1 MFDLEGAFGGGNM
14 GKAVSAVLLAIM
26 LVVTACGGSPE
37 PAAGNVEINYLTS
50 FSTFGRDAYVYVA
63 KEKGYFDSA
72 GLDVTITPGTGSVDV
87 LKLVAG
93 GRADFGVADF
103 TATAI
108 TLAKEELPVTA
119 IAAVHQRS
127 LAAIVALEGNGIS
140 KPADLA
146 GKKIGDQPGSTN
158 QVMFPVYA
166 RAAGID
172 PGEVE
177 FVPSAPPALPQ
188 LLAAGQVDGIGQFV
202 VGKPLI
208 EAAAKGRKAV
218 VLPYGDLVPDLYG
231 NALVTS
237 KDFAQNQSERVQTFT
252 KALLQGLEYAIAHPD
267 EAGQILKK
275 YQPAQDAA
283 VAGAEIALMAPYV
296 KPDGF
301 RGRVGELTESRVD
314 KIITTLV
321 AAGVV
326 PDGGVRPAD
335 LAHFGPAPR

>member
-1 MFDLEGAFGGGNM
+1 MR
-14 GKAVSAVLLAIM
+14 KAVSAVLLAIT
-26 LVVTACGGSPE
+26 LAVAACGGSPE
-37 PAAGNVEINYLTS
+37 PAAAKTKVSYLTS
-50 FSTFGRDAYVYVA
+50 FSTFGRDAYAYVA
-63 KEKGYFDSA
+63 QEKGFFEQA

-93 GRADFGVADF
+93 GRADFGIADF

-108 TLAKEELPVTA
+108 TIAKEKLPVTTVAA
-119 IAAVHQRS
+119 IHQRS
-127 LAAIVALEGNGIS
+127 LAAIVALEGSGIS
-140 KPADLA
+140 KPADLV

-166 RAAGID
+166 KAAGID
-172 PGEVE
+172 PAKVQ

-237 KDFAQNQSERVQTFT
+237 KEIAANKADLVPKFRD
-252 KALLQGLEYAIAHPD
+252 ALLKGLEYAIEHPD
-267 EAGQILKK
+267 ELGRILKK
-275 YQPAQDAA
+275 HQPAQDAG
-283 VAGAEIALMAPYV
+283 VASAEAGLMASYV
-296 KPDGF
+296 KPSGF
-301 RGRVGELTESRVD
+301 SGPTGELTQPRVE
-314 KIITTLV
+314 KIISTLV
-321 AAGVV
+321 DAGAI
-326 PDGGVRPAD
+326 PAGSVRPDD
-335 LAHFGPAPR
+335 LASFGLAPK

>member
-1 MFDLEGAFGGGNM
+1 MRKAFS
-14 GKAVSAVLLAIM
+14 ALFAVLLA
-26 LVVTACGGSPE
+26 VTACAA
-37 PAAGNVEINYLTS
+37 PAGQKALQKVSYLTS
-50 FSTFGRDAYVYVA
+50 FGTFGRDAYVYVA
-63 KEKGYFDSA
+63 KEKGYFDQA

-87 LKLVAG
+87 LKLVAA

-108 TLAKEELPVTA
+108 TTAKEKLPVTVMAA
-119 IAAVHQRS
+119 IQQRS

-166 RAAGID
+166 KAAGID
-172 PGEVE
+172 PAKVQ

-231 NALVTS
+231 NALVAS
-237 KDFAQNQSERVQTFT
+237 KDVVQNKPELARTFMG
-252 KALLQGLEYAIAHPD
+252 ALLKGLEYSIEHPD
-267 EAGQILKK
+267 EVGPILKE
-275 YQPAQDAA
+275 YQPIQDAD
-283 VAGAEIALMAPYV
+283 VASAEVGLMAPYV
-296 KPDGF
+296 KPPDYS
-301 RGRVGELTESRVD
+301 GRVGGVTGARVA
-314 KIITTLV
+314 KIIGTLV
-321 AAGVV
+321 EAGAIPEGSLK
-326 PDGGVRPAD
+326 PDD
-335 LAHFGPAPR
+335 LVSFGISPK

>member
-1 MFDLEGAFGGGNM
+1 MRKAF
-14 GKAVSAVLLAIM
+14 SAVLA
-26 LVVTACGGSPE
+26 VVLTVSACAESPRSAE
-37 PAAGNVEINYLTS
+37 LTKVDYLTS
-50 FSTFGRDAYVYVA
+50 FGTFGRDAYAYVA
-63 KEKGYFDSA
+63 KEKGFFEQA

-87 LKLVAG
+87 LKLVAA

-108 TLAKEELPVTA
+108 TMAKEKLPVTVVAA
-119 IAAVHQRS
+119 IQQRS
-127 LAAIVALEGNGIS
+127 LAAIVALEGGGIG
-140 KPADLA
+140 KPADLV

-172 PGEVE
+172 PAKVQ

-231 NALVTS
+231 NALVAS
-237 KDFAQNQSERVQTFT
+237 REVVET
-252 KALLQGLEYAIAHPD
+252 KSAKSFMDALLKGLEYSIEHPD
-267 EAGQILKK
+267 EVGPILKK
-275 YQPAQDAA
+275 YQPTQDAA
-283 VAGAEIALMAPYV
+283 VASAEVGLMAPYV
-296 KPDGF
+296 KPSDYS
-301 RGRVGELTESRVD
+301 GRVGGITEARVS
-314 KIITTLV
+314 KIVGTLV
-321 AAGVV
+321 EAGAV
-326 PDGGVRPAD
+326 PAGSLSPGDFVS
-335 LAHFGPAPR
+335 FGISPK

>member
-1 MFDLEGAFGGGNM
+1 MR
-14 GKAVSAVLLAIM
+14 KAVSAVLAIM
-26 LVVTACGGSPE
+26 LAVTGCGGS
-37 PAAGNVEINYLTS
+37 AGQPGTKEKVSYLTS

-63 KEKGYFDSA
+63 QEKGYFDQA

-93 GRADFGVADF
+93 GRAQFGIADF

-108 TLAKEELPVTA
+108 TIAKEKLPVTM
-119 IAAVHQRS
+119 IAAIQQRS
-127 LAAIVALEGNGIS
+127 LAAIVSLEGSGIS
-140 KPADLA
+140 APGDLV

-166 RAAGID
+166 KAAGID
-172 PGEVE
+172 PAQVQ

-237 KDFAQNQSERVQTFT
+237 PDLVRNKGELAQRFMT
-252 KALLQGLEYAIAHPD
+252 ALLRGLEYSIEHPD
-267 EAGQILKK
+267 ELGQILKK
-275 YQPAQDAA
+275 YQPAQDAG
-283 VAGAEIALMAPYV
+283 VAGAEMTLMAPYV
-296 KPDGF
+296 KPSGF
-301 RGRVGELTESRVD
+301 TGRVGELTEPRTE
-314 KIITTLV
+314 KIIRTLV
-321 AAGVV
+321 EAGAI
-326 PDGGVRPAD
+326 PDGSVRPAD
-335 LAHFGPAPR
+335 LASFGLAPK

>member
-1 MFDLEGAFGGGNM
+1 MR
-14 GKAVSAVLLAIM
+14 KAVSAVLLT
-26 LVVTACGGSPE
+26 LVVAGCGTPPP
-37 PAAGNVEINYLTS
+37 PAREKTEVSYLTS
-50 FSTFGRDAYVYVA
+50 FNTFGRDAYAYVA
-63 KEKGYFDSA
+63 QEKGFFDEA

-108 TLAKEELPVTA
+108 TVARERLPVTT
-119 IAAVHQRS
+119 IAAVQQKS
-127 LAAIVALEGNGIS
+127 LAAIVALEGGGIRE
-140 KPADLA
+140 PADLA
-146 GKKIGDQPGSTN
+146 GKRIGDQPGSTN

-166 RAAGID
+166 KAAGID
-172 PGEVE
+172 PDTVQ

-237 KDFAQNQSERVQTFT
+237 KEIAANRAELAGRFAG
-252 KALLQGLEYAIAHPD
+252 ALLKGLEYSVEHPD
-267 EAGQILKK
+267 EVGPILKK
-275 YQPAQDAA
+275 YQPAQDVI
-283 VAGAEIALMAPYV
+283 VANTEVRLMEPFVSPPGYT
-296 KPDGF
+296 
-301 RGRVGELTESRVD
+301 GRVGGLNELRVE
-314 KIITTLV
+314 KIIQTLV
-321 AAGVV
+321 EAGAI
-326 PDGGVRPAD
+326 PDGSVRPAD
-335 LAHFGPAPR
+335 LVSFGLAPK

>member
-1 MFDLEGAFGGGNM
+1 MR
-14 GKAVSAVLLAIM
+14 KAVSVLLVLAI
-26 LVVTACGGSPE
+26 TGCGGGPVAE
-37 PAAGNVEINYLTS
+37 KTKVNYLTS
-50 FSTFGRDAYVYVA
+50 FNTFGRDAYAYVA
-63 KEKGYFDSA
+63 QEKGFFDEA

-93 GRADFGVADF
+93 GRADFGIADF

-108 TLAKEELPVTA
+108 TVAKEKLPVTA
-119 IAAVHQRS
+119 VAAVHQRS

-140 KPADLA
+140 KPADLV

-166 RAAGID
+166 KAAGID
-172 PGEVE
+172 PAKVE

-231 NALVTS
+231 NVLVTS
-237 KDFAQNQSERVQTFT
+237 KDKASQAQKFMN
-252 KALLQGLEYAIAHPD
+252 ALLKGLDYAIAHPD
-267 EAGQILKK
+267 EVGTILKK
-275 YQPAQDAA
+275 YQPTQDAG
-283 VAGAEIALMAPYV
+283 VASAEVGLMAPYV

-301 RGRVGELTESRVD
+301 SGPTGELTRPRVE
-314 KIITTLV
+314 KIIQTLV
-321 AAGVV
+321 DAGAIPNGSVK
-326 PDGGVRPAD
+326 AD
-335 LAHFGPAPR
+335 DLVSFGLTPQ

>member
-1 MFDLEGAFGGGNM
+1 MR
-14 GKAVSAVLLAIM
+14 KAVSAVLLA
-26 LVVTACGGSPE
+26 LVVAGCGASPPP
-37 PAAGNVEINYLTS
+37 PAADRTEVDYLTS
-50 FSTFGRDAYVYVA
+50 FGTFGRDAYAYVA
-63 KEKGYFDSA
+63 QEKGFFAEA
-72 GLDVTITPGTGSVDV
+72 GLDVKITPGTGSVDV

-108 TLAKEELPVTA
+108 TVAKEKLPVTM
-119 IAAVHQRS
+119 IAAVQQKS

-146 GKKIGDQPGSTN
+146 GKRIGDQPGSTN

-166 RAAGID
+166 KAAGID
-172 PGEVE
+172 PATVQ

-237 KDFAQNQSERVQTFT
+237 KEIATTKPELAGKFAG
-252 KALLQGLEYAIAHPD
+252 ALLRGLEYSTENPD
-267 EAGQILKK
+267 EVGPILRK
-275 YQPAQDAA
+275 YQPAQDVI
-283 VAGAEIALMAPYV
+283 VANTEVRLMAPYV
-296 KPDGF
+296 SPTGYV
-301 RGRVGELTESRVD
+301 GRVGGLTELRVD
-314 KIITTLV
+314 KIIRTL
-321 AAGVV
+321 ADAGAIQA
-326 PDGGVRPAD
+326 GSVRAD
-335 LAHFGPAPR
+335 DLVSFGLAPK

>member
-1 MFDLEGAFGGGNM
+1 M
-14 GKAVSAVLLAIM
+14 GKAISAVLFTVVLA
-26 LVVTACGGSPE
+26 VTGCGGGP
-37 PAAGNVEINYLTS
+37 PVDQTKVNYLTS
-50 FSTFGRDAYVYVA
+50 FNTFGRDAYAYVA
-63 KEKGYFDSA
+63 QERGFFEQA

-108 TLAKEELPVTA
+108 TVAKEKLPVTT
-119 IAAVHQRS
+119 IAAVHQKS
-127 LAAIVALEGNGIS
+127 LAAIVALEGGGIS
-140 KPADLA
+140 KPADLE

-166 RAAGID
+166 KAAGID
-172 PGEVE
+172 PAKVQ
-177 FVPSAPPALPQ
+177 FVPSAPPSLPQ

-237 KDFAQNQSERVQTFT
+237 KEIAST
-252 KALLQGLEYAIAHPD
+252 KADLVARFTGALLKGLRYAIEHPD

-275 YQPAQDAA
+275 YQPTQDAG
-283 VAGAEIALMAPYV
+283 VATAEIGLMAPYV
-296 KPDGF
+296 EPDGF
-301 RGRVGELTESRVD
+301 SGPAGELTRPRVE
-314 KIITTLV
+314 KIISTLV
-321 AAGVV
+321 TAGAF
-326 PDGGVRPAD
+326 PAGAVRPDD
-335 LAHFGPAPR
+335 LASFELAPK